1 MNFGFFFK
9 LSPPFSRQSERRT
22 RRCHFAQQQQKKE
35 LVFRFNGKKK
45 KTIWKI
51 KRHNSNSKPRG
62 LLLFFFFFMFY
73 EIDIPVVKATWGGRW
88 RTARTGKSCV
98 KPVATADLFNPAV
111 REWSTQ
117 IGIHARGDN
126 CLDFPTFC
134 VLQPFGFGVGVS
146 RRGKAGEMDSPLCGA
161 SVLLLSGSGG
171 MQRSRNLGCTLPYAA
186 HFFLHYFR

>member
-1 MNFGFFFK
+1 MNFGVF
-9 LSPPFSRQSERRT
+9 LSSHLLFLASPSGEHADAISR
-22 RRCHFAQQQQKKE
+22 KKK
-35 LVFRFNGKKK
+35 LVFRFNEKKK
-45 KTIWKI
+45 KNDMKNQ
-51 KRHNSNSKPRG
+51 KAQFDPSHG
-62 LLLFFFFFMFY
+62 CFFFLFFMFY

-117 IGIHARGDN
+117 IGIHTRGDN

-134 VLQPFGFGVGVS
+134 VLQPFGFDVGVS
-146 RRGKAGEMDSPLCGA
+146 GRGKAGEMDSPLCGV
-161 SVLLLSGSGG
+161 SVVLLSGSGG

-186 HFFLHYFR
+186 HFLLHYFR